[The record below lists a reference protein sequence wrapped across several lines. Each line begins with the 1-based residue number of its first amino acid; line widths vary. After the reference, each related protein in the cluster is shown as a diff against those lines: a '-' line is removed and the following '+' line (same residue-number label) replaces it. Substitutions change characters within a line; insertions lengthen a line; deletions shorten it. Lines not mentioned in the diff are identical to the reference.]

1 MAYTLNSIASNKENP
16 AAKRG
21 DAIRV
26 SLAAIQV
33 VDGFNV
39 RINDDELRE
48 HVAGIAGA
56 LAAGLPV
63 PPVEAWTNPESGAIE
78 LVDGHCR
85 YNAYL
90 QYAEISPKFDGY
102 IDAVKF
108 DGTPFQRKMRIAS
121 SNKQLKLKP
130 IELGRLYLAARD
142 EHGASRQ
149 EIAAE
154 AGMSLAHV
162 DQHLLLASGRTEV
175 HEAVEGGK
183 ISATEAVKLIRDHG
197 DDAPAE
203 LERRQEAAAELGKDK
218 VTAKVAM
225 PKKAATPSRP
235 RIDMVVSAAV
245 VLINRLDASVLDKI
259 DIAEEWE
266 AVVPSHA
273 LADLIQAVNDMRESG
288 KALDADKQMELIGE

>member
-1 MAYTLNSIASNKENP
+1 MAYTLNNIASDKENT

-26 SLAAIQV
+26 NLNAIQV

-56 LAAGLPV
+56 LAANLPI
-63 PPVEAWTNPESGAIE
+63 PPIEVWTNPETGVIE

-90 QYAEISPKFDGY
+90 QYAEFTPKFDGY

-130 IELGRLYLAARD
+130 VELGRLYISARD
-142 EHGASRQ
+142 EHGATRQ

-162 DQHLLLASGRTEV
+162 DQAILLASAKSEV
-175 HEAVEGGK
+175 IDAVERGE
-183 ISATEAVKLIRDHG
+183 ISATEATKLARDHG

-203 LERRQEAAAELGKDK
+203 LERRKEAAAVLGKDK
-218 VTAKVAM
+218 VTAKVAK
-225 PKKAATPSRP
+225 PKAPSRP
-235 RIDMVVSAAV
+235 KVDMVVSNAV
-245 VLINRLDASVLDKI
+245 VLVNSLSANQLIICDMPEKSLVSVD
-259 DIAEEWE
+259 
-266 AVVPSHA
+266 SHV
-273 LADLIQAVNDMRESG
+273 LSDLIMAVNDMRESG
-288 KALDADKQMELIGE
+288 KALDADKQMDLIGADE